1 MAKTTTKK
9 PVKKTNKVNK
19 TNKVD
24 LSTLI
29 SNLETDFADLNRKY
43 QHLRGALLKPHFVK
57 TVGEEQFDLLVDQAN
72 AMEQYRN
79 ILGVRIQLLKNSI

>member
-9 PVKKTNKVNK
+9 PVKKTNK

-29 SNLETDFADLNRKY
+29 SNLETEFADLNRKY
-43 QHLRGALLKPHFVK
+43 QHLRGALVKPYFVK
-57 TVGEEQFDLLVDQAN
+57 TVGEEQFDLLVNQAN

>member
-1 MAKTTTKK
+1 MANTTTKK
-9 PVKKTNKVNK
+9 PVKKVNK

-29 SNLETDFADLNRKY
+29 SNLETEFADLNRKY
-43 QHLRGALLKPHFVK
+43 QHLRGALVKPYFVK
-57 TVGEEQFDLLVDQAN
+57 TVGEEQYDLLVDQAN

>member
-1 MAKTTTKK
+1 MTKKTTKK
-9 PVKKTNKVNK
+9 PVKKT
-19 TNKVD
+19 TKVD
-24 LSTLI
+24 VKTLI
-29 SNLETDFADLNRKY
+29 AAMETDFADLNRKY

-57 TVGEEQFDLLVDQAN
+57 TVGEEQYDLLVDQAN

>member
-1 MAKTTTKK
+1 MTKKTTKK
-9 PVKKTNKVNK
+9 PVKKT
-19 TNKVD
+19 KVD
-24 LSTLI
+24 VKTLI
-29 SNLETDFADLNRKY
+29 AAMETDFADLNRKY

-57 TVGEEQFDLLVDQAN
+57 TVGEEQYDLLVDQAN

>member
-1 MAKTTTKK
+1 MAKKTTKK
-9 PVKKTNKVNK
+9 PVKKT
-19 TNKVD
+19 KVD
-24 LSTLI
+24 VKTLI
-29 SNLETDFADLNRKY
+29 TAMETDFADLNRKY

-57 TVGEEQFDLLVDQAN
+57 TVGEEQYDLLVDQAN

>member
-1 MAKTTTKK
+1 MAKKTTKK
-9 PVKKTNKVNK
+9 PVKKT
-19 TNKVD
+19 TKVD
-24 LSTLI
+24 VKTLI
-29 SNLETDFADLNRKY
+29 AAMETDFADLNRKY

-57 TVGEEQFDLLVDQAN
+57 TVGEEQYDLLVDQAN

>member
-9 PVKKTNKVNK
+9 PVKKKVNK
-19 TNKVD
+19 IDVK
-24 LSTLI
+24 TLI
-29 SNLETDFADLNRKY
+29 EALETDFADLNRKY
-43 QHLRGALLKPHFVK
+43 QHLRGALLKPYFVK
-57 TVGEEQFDLLVDQAN
+57 TVGEEQYDLLVDQAN

>member
-1 MAKTTTKK
+1 MTKTTTKK
-9 PVKKTNKVNK
+9 PVKKT
-19 TNKVD
+19 TKVD
-24 LSTLI
+24 VKTLI
-29 SNLETDFADLNRKY
+29 AAMETDFADLNRKY

-57 TVGEEQFDLLVDQAN
+57 TVGEEQYDLLVDQAN

>member
-1 MAKTTTKK
+1 MAKKTTKK
-9 PVKKTNKVNK
+9 PVKKT
-19 TNKVD
+19 KVD
-24 LSTLI
+24 VKTLI
-29 SNLETDFADLNRKY
+29 AAMETDFADLNRKY

-57 TVGEEQFDLLVDQAN
+57 TVGEEQYDLLVDQAN

>member
-1 MAKTTTKK
+1 MTKKTTKK
-9 PVKKTNKVNK
+9 PVNK
-19 TNKVD
+19 TTKVD
-24 LSTLI
+24 VKTLI
-29 SNLETDFADLNRKY
+29 AAMETDFADLNRKY

-57 TVGEEQFDLLVDQAN
+57 TVGEEQYDLLVDQAN

>member
-9 PVKKTNKVNK
+9 PVKKKVNKVNK
-19 TNKVD
+19 IDVK
-24 LSTLI
+24 TLI
-29 SNLETDFADLNRKY
+29 AALETDFADLNRKY
-43 QHLRGALLKPHFVK
+43 QHLRGALIKPYFVK
-57 TVGEEQFDLLVDQAN
+57 TVGEEQYDLLVDQAN

>member
-1 MAKTTTKK
+1 MAKKTTKK
-9 PVKKTNKVNK
+9 PVQK

-24 LSTLI
+24 VKTLI
-29 SNLETDFADLNRKY
+29 AAMETDFADLNRKY

-57 TVGEEQFDLLVDQAN
+57 TVGEEQYDLLVDQAN

>member
-9 PVKKTNKVNK
+9 PVKKTNKV
-19 TNKVD
+19 D

-29 SNLETDFADLNRKY
+29 SKLETEFADLNLKY
-43 QHLRGALLKPHFVK
+43 QHLRVALLKPHFVK

>member
-1 MAKTTTKK
+1 MTKKTTKK
-9 PVKKTNKVNK
+9 PVKT
-19 TNKVD
+19 TKVD
-24 LSTLI
+24 VKTLI
-29 SNLETDFADLNRKY
+29 AAMETDFADLNRKY

-57 TVGEEQFDLLVDQAN
+57 TVGEEQYDLLVDQAN

>member
-1 MAKTTTKK
+1 MTKTTTKK
-9 PVKKTNKVNK
+9 PVKKT
-19 TNKVD
+19 TKVD
-24 LSTLI
+24 LSNLI
-29 SNLETDFADLNRKY
+29 SNLESDFADLNRKY

-57 TVGEEQFDLLVDQAN
+57 TVGEEQYDLLVDQAN

>member
-1 MAKTTTKK
+1 MTKTTTKK
-9 PVKKTNKVNK
+9 PVKKT
-19 TNKVD
+19 TKVD

-29 SNLETDFADLNRKY
+29 SNLETEFADLNRKY
-43 QHLRGALLKPHFVK
+43 QHLRGALLKPYFVK

>member
-9 PVKKTNKVNK
+9 PVKKTNKV
-19 TNKVD
+19 D

-29 SNLETDFADLNRKY
+29 SNLETEFADLNRKY
-43 QHLRGALLKPHFVK
+43 QHLRGALLKPYFVK

>member
-1 MAKTTTKK
+1 MTKKTTKK
-9 PVKKTNKVNK
+9 PVKKT
-19 TNKVD
+19 KVD
-24 LSTLI
+24 VKTLI
-29 SNLETDFADLNRKY
+29 AAMETDFADLNRKY

-57 TVGEEQFDLLVDQAN
+57 TVGGEQYDLLVDQAN

>member
-1 MAKTTTKK
+1 MTKKTTKK
-9 PVKKTNKVNK
+9 PVKKST
-19 TNKVD
+19 KVD
-24 LSTLI
+24 VKTLI
-29 SNLETDFADLNRKY
+29 AAMETDFADLNRKY

-57 TVGEEQFDLLVDQAN
+57 TVGEEQYDLLVDQAN

>member
-1 MAKTTTKK
+1 MTKKTTKK
-9 PVKKTNKVNK
+9 PVKKT
-19 TNKVD
+19 TKVD
-24 LSTLI
+24 VKTLI
-29 SNLETDFADLNRKY
+29 VAMETDFADLNRKY

-57 TVGEEQFDLLVDQAN
+57 TVGEEQYDLLVDQAN